1 MQSLIQSKLTLI
13 LSALAVL
20 AFISISAYIFV
31 LKKNLEVANETIIAK
46 EETIQRQKF
55 QIEGFI
61 VSINNQN
68 EAISKLEVKTSE
80 AIATI
85 ATQTPKIVEKYSTIK
100 VKDETCESKLKAIN
114 EVFST
119 FNGGNK

>member
-1 MQSLIQSKLTLI
+1 MLSLIQSKATLI
-13 LSALAVL
+13 LSII
-20 AFISISAYIFV
+20 AFLIISAVASYIFI
-31 LKKNLEVANETIIAK
+31 LKSNLAIANETIIAR
-46 EETIQRQKF
+46 EETIQRQQF

>member
-1 MQSLIQSKLTLI
+1 MLSLIQSKATLI
-13 LSALAVL
+13 LSII
-20 AFISISAYIFV
+20 AFLIISAVASYIFI
-31 LKKNLEVANETIIAK
+31 LKSNLAIANETIIAR

-55 QIEGFI
+55 QIDGFI
-61 VSINNQN
+61 ISINNQN

-85 ATQTPKIVEKYSTIK
+85 ATQTPKIIEKYSTIK

-114 EVFST
+114 EVFSI
-119 FNGGNK
+119 FNGGNQ

>member
-1 MQSLIQSKLTLI
+1 MLSLIQSKLTLI

-31 LKKNLEVANETIIAK
+31 LKKNLEVATSSIIAK

-68 EAISKLEVKTSE
+68 EAISKLEVKTQE
-80 AIATI
+80 AISTI
-85 ATQTPKIVEKYSTIK
+85 STMTPKIVEKYSTIK

>member
-1 MQSLIQSKLTLI
+1 MLSLIQSKLTLI
-13 LSALAVL
+13 LSVV
-20 AFISISAYIFV
+20 AFLIISAVASYIFI
-31 LKKNLEVANETIIAK
+31 LKSNLALANETIVSR

-55 QIEGFI
+55 QIDGFI
-61 VSINNQN
+61 ISINNQN

-80 AIATI
+80 AIKVI
-85 ATQTPKIVEKYSTIK
+85 SESTPKIVEKYSTIK

-114 EVFST
+114 EVFSA